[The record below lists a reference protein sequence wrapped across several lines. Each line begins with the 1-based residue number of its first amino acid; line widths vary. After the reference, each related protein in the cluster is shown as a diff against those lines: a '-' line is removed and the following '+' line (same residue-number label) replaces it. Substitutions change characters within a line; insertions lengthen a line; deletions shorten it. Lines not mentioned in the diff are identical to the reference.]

1 MAERF
6 DFSLGTVE
14 ASVVG
19 RALGVDIRQ
28 FPLRIGNVTVDPV
41 RFAHVAAKVFEA
53 LELQR
58 LSISGEL
65 HPSVRMAFELLRD
78 RRVSVSINGIDG
90 LGGDIAVLVV
100 TDGAQA
106 LGITQAH
113 REDVLQFAL
122 FADEDLVD
130 VLSGVLPAAEAAT
143 TGAHTVEDRPRAATV
158 SAMTARRQAEAEAD
172 DEETDAFGNIELR
185 AVVQARPPS
194 ERSRSARVRA
204 ARPRPQSED
213 SAEVLERVLSGRRMG
228 GGQVIATGYGRRGEI
243 LTANPLS
250 WLDTEYGRYLVW
262 TDTDD
267 LGTMSA
273 HYEPAGRTDVGR
285 AILNSI
291 SSIY

>member
-6 DFSLGTVE
+6 DFSLGSVE
-14 ASVVG
+14 ATVVG

-28 FPLRIGNVTVDPV
+28 FPLRIGNVTVDPA
-41 RFAHVAAKVFEA
+41 RFAHVAGQVFQA
-53 LELQR
+53 LELRR

-65 HPSVRMAFELLRD
+65 HPSVKMAFELLRD

-106 LGITQAH
+106 LGITQPPG
-113 REDVLQFAL
+113 EDTLHFAL

-143 TGAHTVEDRPRAATV
+143 TGAHTVEDRPRAVAV
-158 SAMTARRQAEAEAD
+158 SAMAARRQAEAELD

-204 ARPRPQSED
+204 ARPQSED

-228 GGQVIATGYGRRGEI
+228 GGHVIATGYGRRGEI

-267 LGTMSA
+267 SGTVSA
-273 HYEPAGRTDVGR
+273 RYEPAGRLDVGR